1 MAAGDG
7 GALDGAADL
16 AAVDILHLCDCRL
29 DDGSV
34 GIGVEVR
41 TAEIADFA
49 KNAKMTAEIADF
61 AKIAKISEGELR
73 QVEQL
78 SQFQPLV
85 ILRHRLVGGAH
96 AVVAVANKRVEGAI
110 QQHCEGDLA
119 HDPTAA
125 SHAAAD
131 AVLNTPITKSR

>member
-1 MAAGDG
+1 MATG
-7 GALDGAADL
+7 GALDGVADL
-16 AAVDILHLCDCRL
+16 AAAVILHLQCLQR
-29 DDGSV
+29 DDGIM
-34 GIGVEVR
+34 GIGVDVR
-41 TAEIADFA
+41 TAEIAEFA

-96 AVVAVANKRVEGAI
+96 AVVAVADQRIDIAI
-110 QQHCEGDLA
+110 
-119 HDPTAA
+119 
-125 SHAAAD
+125 
-131 AVLNTPITKSR
+131 